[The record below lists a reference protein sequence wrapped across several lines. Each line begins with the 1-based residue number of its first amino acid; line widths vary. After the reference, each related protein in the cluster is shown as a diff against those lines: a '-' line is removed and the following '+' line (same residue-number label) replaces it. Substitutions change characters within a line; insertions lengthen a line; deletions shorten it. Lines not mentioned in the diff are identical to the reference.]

1 MCKGKSK
8 ELKRSVM
15 DEENLNKYYETL
27 ELKPNASFSEIKSAY
42 FHLKK
47 LHSSQS
53 PVLSLMMAEISE
65 TRSEQLL
72 VQIEEAYLKLKEYY
86 STKKTEKER
95 VTRERVLRKNIP
107 EFEVFSGNALKLT
120 REVLGVRL
128 EEIALATGIPLNHLK
143 NVELE
148 RFDLLPPGGYIRIYI
163 TKYAEYLSLDSKRVT
178 SDYMKAVYKK
188 RPRYNRYHF

>member
-1 MCKGKSK
+1 
-8 ELKRSVM
+8 M

-27 ELKPNASFSEIKSAY
+27 ELNPNASFSEIKSAY

-47 LHSSQS
+47 LYSSQS
-53 PVLSLMMAEISE
+53 PVLSVMMTDISE
-65 TRSEQLL
+65 ARSERLL
-72 VQIEEAYLKLKEYY
+72 AQIEEAYTTLKEYY

-95 VTRERVLRKNIP
+95 VTRDRVMRKNIP

-143 NVELE
+143 NVEME
-148 RFDLLPPGGYIRIYI
+148 RFDLLPPGGYIRIYV

-178 SDYMKAVYKK
+178 TDYMKAVYKK
-188 RPRYNRYHF
+188 RPSYDRYRF